1 MPWFKIDDGFTNS
14 KPVLRLQ
21 RRVRVSAIGLW
32 TLAGAWSVRQGTWGT
47 IPRYV
52 LKELGGTPALA
63 RSLVDAG
70 LWDACDDG
78 WKFVHWRKTQ
88 DGDYRRNIR
97 ASVREEVMR
106 RDGFRCV
113 LCESSENLSLDHIQ
127 RYRDDGP
134 DTAENLRVLCM
145 PCNLE
150 RG

>member
-1 MPWFKIDDGFTNS
+1 MSWFKVDDGFHS
-14 KPVLRLQ
+14 SRKVLSIPKRA
-21 RRVRVSAIGLW
+21 RFAAVGLW
-32 TLAGAWSVRQGTWGT
+32 TVAGAWSVQQDTWGT

-52 LKELGGTPALA
+52 LGELGGTPALA
-63 RSLVDAG
+63 GSLVDAG
-70 LWDACDDG
+70 LWEVCDDG

-97 ASVREEVMR
+97 ASVRAEVMR
-106 RDGFRCV
+106 RDNFKCV
-113 LCESSENLSLDHIQ
+113 LCESPENLSLDHVQ